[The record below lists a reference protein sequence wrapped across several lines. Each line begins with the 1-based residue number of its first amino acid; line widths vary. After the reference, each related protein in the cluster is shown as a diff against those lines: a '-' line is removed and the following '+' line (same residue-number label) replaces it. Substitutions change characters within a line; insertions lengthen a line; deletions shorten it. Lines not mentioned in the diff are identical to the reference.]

1 MYRLGCLPPTF
12 DGVLVVCRALSHTS
26 RHHCTASP
34 TLGHERITEPIDL
47 RNYTGAQIKT
57 LTKELPSC
65 RNTPTHISVLGT
77 GGNELS
83 PALILKCYSRCYRF
97 NLGEGMMR
105 MMTSHR
111 FRDVSKNPLSLF
123 TRAHWENC
131 GGAMQIYEMQED
143 HHGKQEYMGPGKMQQ
158 FIHYVQ
164 CYTGLLTWTRLQ
176 MKAADDGV
184 HQFQD
189 ENLTISMIPLDAM
202 DNATAS
208 STVVAYA
215 CKMCDVRGKFSPEKA
230 TALGIPSG
238 SVFKILALG
247 HSVITEQG
255 NLVHPSQVMGEGR
268 KGPTFL
274 VVDCPTSS
282 FCSTLVSNPYLQ
294 SDHYKKRGEDVA
306 LVVHITPLDVLQS
319 ESYCQ
324 WMSGFGGDT
333 QHLLLHSTL
342 CPGEMG
348 YRHSTKFNMALHM
361 LNPKV
366 YPFPCLPANNTLD
379 KSNLNVSKYISKDS
393 IVLGRMFLKFHLNPA
408 TGVDTE
414 GCLNDLEKHL
424 KSDLKAIKGSA
435 IYRKILDHRRVQC
448 DGDSVEARTVTPS
461 LGKTEHSVRPA
472 NFDDAVV
479 TMLGTSASYPEKYR
493 NCSGVLI
500 QTLQDGNYLLDC
512 GEGTLQQ
519 LYRCFGRNETSKILR
534 AMNVIFIS
542 HAHPDHHMG
551 LLSILNEID
560 ALTKNNSNC
569 RVVSSFG
576 IDPVLRQLHLVDPVK
591 FTRSPYS
598 CSEAVSMEMVPVK
611 HIPRSFGC
619 VLRRKGRWSIVY
631 SGDTAPA
638 RSLVQAGH
646 NATLLIH
653 EATFPDSM
661 KEEARKRR
669 HCTYSDARRIALA
682 MNAEFTITTHFSTRG
697 WWLPMFRGNM
707 VQRMIPAVD
716 FMTVRL
722 SDLHEQLLDS
732 PTTFA
737 TLCALHPVN
746 R

>member
-1 MYRLGCLPPTF
+1 
-12 DGVLVVCRALSHTS
+12 
-26 RHHCTASP
+26 
-34 TLGHERITEPIDL
+34 
-47 RNYTGAQIKT
+47 
-57 LTKELPSC
+57 
-65 RNTPTHISVLGT
+65 
-77 GGNELS
+77 
-83 PALILKCYSRCYRF
+83 
-97 NLGEGMMR
+97 
-105 MMTSHR
+105 
-111 FRDVSKNPLSLF
+111 
-123 TRAHWENC
+123 
-131 GGAMQIYEMQED
+131 MQEV
-143 HHGKQEYMGPGKMQQ
+143 HHGKQEYMGPEKMQELLS
-158 FIHYVQ
+158 YVQ
-164 CYTGLLTWTRLQ
+164 WYSGKLTWNRLETEPTS
-176 MKAADDGV
+176 DDGV
-184 HQFQD
+184 CQFQD
-189 ENLTISMIPLDAM
+189 ENLNISMIPLDVVG
-202 DNATAS
+202 TAAES
-208 STVVAYA
+208 GNVVAYA
-215 CKMCDVRGKFSPEKA
+215 CKLCDARGKFSSEKA
-230 TALGIPSG
+230 AALDIPFG
-238 SVFKILALG
+238 PIRKILSLG

-366 YPFPCLPANNTLD
+366 YPFPCLPANNT
-379 KSNLNVSKYISKDS
+379 SNLNISKYIGKESLL
-393 IVLGRMFLKFHLNPA
+393 IGRMFLKYNLKPS

-414 GCLNDLEKHL
+414 SCLTDLETQL
-424 KSDLKAIKGSA
+424 KSDLEVTKDSKM
-435 IYRKILDHRRVQC
+435 YRKILEHRKILESRKILH
-448 DGDSVEARTVTPS
+448 DGRSVETASTFM
-461 LGKTEHSVRPA
+461 KTDFSVRPA
-472 NFDDAVV
+472 DADDAVV
-479 TMLGTSASYPEKYR
+479 TMLGTSASFSATHR

-551 LLSILNEID
+551 LLSILNEFG
-560 ALTKNNSNC
+560 ALMENSRNSHVTLVLNEQQMRRLKNNSVC
-569 RVVSSFG
+569 SKF
-576 IDPVLRQLHLVDPVK
+576 LHKLHIVDPVK

-669 HCTYSDARRIALA
+669 HCTYSDARRIAHA
-682 MNAEFTITTHFSTRG
+682 MNAEFTITTHFSARR
-697 WWLPMFRGNM
+697 WWAPLLGQNLRE
-707 VQRMIPAVD
+707 RMIPAVD

-732 PTTFA
+732 PTSFA
-737 TLCALHPVN
+737 ALGAIATNAVS
-746 R
+746 